1 MADTKSEATQLAS
14 ESAVKPSAETAKE
27 KVKAVSEKATAQDNS
42 ATIENKTVKGGDKP
56 MATKKKAVDPTG
68 EFDYSKAT
76 EYQVQDGDTLYSV
89 AQKFLV
95 AMQQL
100 RYFNHIRPGRELRVG
115 KTIYIPKEPINVP
128 VGK

>member
-1 MADTKSEATQLAS
+1 MADTKSEATQPTS

-27 KVKAVSEKATAQDNS
+27 KMKAVSEKAAMP
-42 ATIENKTVKGGDKP
+42 ATRTETKTVKGGDKP
-56 MATKKKAVDPTG
+56 MAAKKKPVDPTG

-100 RYFNHIRPGRELRVG
+100 RYFNHIRPGRDLRVG
-115 KTIYIPKEPINVP
+115 KTIYIPNEPINVP

>member
-1 MADTKSEATQLAS
+1 MAESKSEATNGTS
-14 ESAVKPSAETAKE
+14 ESTAKE
-27 KVKAVSEKATAQDNS
+27 KTQAVTNKVTMPDSSVTR
-42 ATIENKTVKGGDKP
+42 IENKAVKGGDKS
-56 MATKKKAVDPTG
+56 MVVKKKPVDSTG

-95 AMQQL
+95 AMEQL
-100 RYFNHIRPGRELRVG
+100 RYFNHIRPGKDLRAG
-115 KTIYIPKEPINVP
+115 KIIYIPKEPVYVP